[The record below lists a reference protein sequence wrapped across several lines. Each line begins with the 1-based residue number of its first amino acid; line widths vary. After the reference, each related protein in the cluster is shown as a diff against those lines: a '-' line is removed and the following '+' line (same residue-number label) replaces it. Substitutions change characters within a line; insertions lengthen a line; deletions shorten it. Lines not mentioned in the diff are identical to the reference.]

1 MAKDE
6 NNEAEFNFFLS
17 YIPPAPQGLTVSREQ
32 GTGPGKEQA
41 II

>member
-1 MAKDE
+1 MA
-6 NNEAEFNFFLS
+6 EAEFNFFLT
-17 YIPPAPQGLTVSREQ
+17 YYPPAPQGLTVSREQ